1 MLYMGPTSS
10 IFDLL
15 VFGILWFGF
24 KLRENDVALFQTIWF
39 SYGIVSNLVGLHVI
53 RTAKIPLV
61 QSHASKYVYISSL
74 ILSIVALIVP
84 FTVIGKFIGLV
95 ALPFK
100 YIILIIVVPLLYCFV
115 ALGVKKVYVKKYGD
129 WI

>member
-1 MLYMGPTSS
+1 MEPTIS

-15 VFGILWFGF
+15 FFGILWFGF

-61 QSHASKYVYISSL
+61 RSHASKYVYASSV
-74 ILSIVALIVP
+74 ILSVVALVVP
-84 FTVIGKFIGLV
+84 FTVIGRFIGLV

-100 YIILIIVVPLLYCFV
+100 YIVLIVVVPLLYCFV
-115 ALGVKKVYVKKYGD
+115 ALGVKKVYIKKYGD